1 MSVVYSSKD
10 NVAQFICRRGWRP
23 NGPKRFGYRLDWKL
37 PEEVDMKNAR
47 KTMIAILVV
56 AALVAVP
63 FGEAALAQFRPDA
76 KEPDA
81 VAMMIDVV
89 PVRVLS
95 FCGMVIGT
103 AFFLVTIPV
112 SYFAGSHEEAA
123 EKMIAEPARYTFT
136 RPLGEFR

>member
-1 MSVVYSSKD
+1 M
-10 NVAQFICRRGWRP
+10 R
-23 NGPKRFGYRLDWKL
+23 
-37 PEEVDMKNAR
+37 NAR
-47 KTMIAILVV
+47 KSMLVFLVV
-56 AALVAVP
+56 ASLIAVP
-63 FGEAALAQFRPDA
+63 LGQSALAQFRPDA

-81 VAMMIDVV
+81 VAMMVDVV

-112 SYFAGSHEEAA
+112 SYIAGNYEEAA

-136 RPLGEFR
+136 RPLGDFR

>member
-1 MSVVYSSKD
+1 MADDPGAVKVPVTVGADSR
-10 NVAQFICRRGWRP
+10 QR
-23 NGPKRFGYRLDWKL
+23 RLDMGK
-37 PEEVDMKNAR
+37 AR
-47 KTMIAILVV
+47 KSITIVLVIAALIAI
-56 AALVAVP
+56 P
-63 FGEAALAQFRPDA
+63 FGQSAVAQFRPDE

-95 FCGMVIGT
+95 FCGLVIGT
-103 AFFLVTIPV
+103 AFFLVTIPI
-112 SYFAGSHEEAA
+112 SYVAGNYEQAA